1 MKAAL
6 KMHFFRDSFV
16 SSVLESSCILSYTA
30 VLGFGFLRR
39 SISCIHAVVRAGFLA
54 LTKKLLFSE
63 APLGTVT

>member
-30 VLGFGFLRR
+30 VL
-39 SISCIHAVVRAGFLA
+39 RAGFLA